1 MLRANLLADA
11 IENMAKIVVEKV
23 GQVASQFEQLYYQS
37 SRVGASAQAI
47 RAFEYAVS
55 QLGGTAEGANS
66 SLESFGRFLRNTPG
80 ALSWVA
86 GQLHVQTKDI
96 RGAARENTEILLDI
110 GERLSHMPPYLADRY
125 RQMLGIDEK
134 TLFAIEHAPEAIRRY
149 QESLKS
155 QSGAGIT
162 GEAMRQAT
170 QFEQAWREVWQR
182 IGNMAEGGELKL
194 LTALTE
200 PMEKF
205 GQWLDKNS
213 PQINSA
219 IDKMASSVSSLTT
232 AWVEDLNKVQWTD
245 VANSIEGAA
254 KSIANLTDAIVKDL
268 PAIQA
273 LLGALVGAKI
283 GGLFGPIGAAVGAG
297 AGALAPS
304 MIEQERSGPHSVDT
318 GIRGW
323 WRSHAPSWLG
333 GGSAGPISQNG
344 APVSESNPLAVN
356 VVKADAGA
364 GGGASGG
371 GLSGWWSSHMPSW
384 LGGGGGGG
392 GAPGSIRA
400 RAAGGAL
407 QGNELDLAK
416 QGYAYW
422 RSQGLSHD
430 QALAILGNERG
441 ENGLGSLR
449 VGDNGSAF
457 GQAQWHMDRVADIL
471 RNTGIDVR
479 TAGFLDQQKAMR
491 WEMEHGAGGGHVWD
505 KIKNAKSRSD
515 AVWWMVNGF
524 ERPLDR
530 GGAAATRLGFA
541 DRYGRAITDTPV
553 PPPHPAAPAVP
564 LAWSQG
570 HNWDALNAAL
580 PVGGPVSN
588 DNSSKNVNVTTQNTF
603 NISGS
608 GDPQTTAGM
617 IGLHMDRSANTISR
631 NLQGAFQ

>member
-1 MLRANLLADA
+1 MADTIREFLVGLGFKIDDSSERRFISSMEGAVLRANLLADA

-245 VANSIEGAA
+245 VANSIEGAEVDRKPDGCDRQRSA
-254 KSIANLTDAIVKDL
+254 GHSGS
-268 PAIQA
+268 
-273 LLGALVGAKI
+273 LGRSGRGEDRRSVRSHRGRSRRWRWGSRAQHDR
-283 GGLFGPIGAAVGAG
+283 AG
-297 AGALAPS
+297 AERPAFGRYRYPRLVALPCPVMAWGR
-304 MIEQERSGPHSVDT
+304 Q
-318 GIRGW
+318 RG
-323 WRSHAPSWLG
+323 S
-333 GGSAGPISQNG
+333 
-344 APVSESNPLAVN
+344 
-356 VVKADAGA
+356 
-364 GGGASGG
+364 
-371 GLSGWWSSHMPSW
+371 
-384 LGGGGGGG
+384 
-392 GAPGSIRA
+392 
-400 RAAGGAL
+400 
-407 QGNELDLAK
+407 DLAK
-416 QGYAYW
+416 RRA
-422 RSQGLSHD
+422 
-430 QALAILGNERG
+430 
-441 ENGLGSLR
+441 SLR
-449 VGDNGSAF
+449 
-457 GQAQWHMDRVADIL
+457 I
-471 RNTGIDVR
+471 
-479 TAGFLDQQKAMR
+479 
-491 WEMEHGAGGGHVWD
+491 E
-505 KIKNAKSRSD
+505 
-515 AVWWMVNGF
+515 
-524 ERPLDR
+524 
-530 GGAAATRLGFA
+530 
-541 DRYGRAITDTPV
+541 
-553 PPPHPAAPAVP
+553 
-564 LAWSQG
+564 
-570 HNWDALNAAL
+570 
-580 PVGGPVSN
+580 PVGG
-588 DNSSKNVNVTTQNTF
+588 Q
-603 NISGS
+603 
-608 GDPQTTAGM
+608 
-617 IGLHMDRSANTISR
+617 RR
-631 NLQGAFQ
+631 QG